1 MLREACR
8 RSSALCIRNAAID
21 GIRNAAINAD
31 QSELH
36 AMPRRFPDAQR
47 HTETP
52 PFVTVIVHASSM
64 FREGLTSILAKSPFE
79 PACAAASLE
88 DVPGT
93 ISGTDERVLVLIGA
107 LEGNLAEALSWTKGR
122 FPAAHVVVVGDATK
136 LANVTTAL
144 ELGATTFVDENT
156 ATSCL
161 VKELEL
167 VALGEPVISV
177 FILKELL
184 ENGSGFAC
192 KETAS
197 TAAIIDEPQPPDIQ
211 EQAEPTVQFSRR
223 EAAILSHLVLG
234 TPNKVI
240 AYKLRISEATVKVHV
255 KAILRKIRVKNRTQ
269 AAIWAINRQALPLGA
284 ATTQPTLDGK
294 LHSPSVA
301 GEPGHHA

>member
-1 MLREACR
+1 MLREAR
-8 RSSALCIRNAAID
+8 QRSSTLCIRNAPID
-21 GIRNAAINAD
+21 AD
-31 QSELH
+31 QSELD
-36 AMPRRFPDAQR
+36 AMPRRFPDAR
-47 HTETP
+47 GHTEMP
-52 PFVTVIVHASSM
+52 SFVSIIVHASRI

-93 ISGTDERVLVLIGA
+93 ISGSDEQVLVLIGA
-107 LEGNLAEALSWTKGR
+107 REGSHLAEALSRTKGR

-136 LANVTTAL
+136 LGNVTTAL
-144 ELGATTFVDENT
+144 ELGAATFVDENT
-156 ATSCL
+156 ATSNL

-184 ENGSGFAC
+184 GNGSGFAC
-192 KETAS
+192 EETAS
-197 TAAIIDEPQPPDIQ
+197 IAAIIDEPQPPDIQ
-211 EQAEPTVQFSRR
+211 VQAEPTVQLSSR

-240 AYKLRISEATVKVHV
+240 AHKLRITEATVKVHV

-269 AAIWAINRQALPLGA
+269 AAIWAMNRQGLPERLGA
-284 ATTQPTLDGK
+284 GK
-294 LHSPSVA
+294 GSINT
-301 GEPGHHA
+301 

>member
-8 RSSALCIRNAAID
+8 RSSALC
-21 GIRNAAINAD
+21 IRNAAINAD

-52 PFVTVIVHASSM
+52 SFVTVIVHASSM
-64 FREGLTSILAKSPFE
+64 FREGLRSILAKSPFE

-107 LEGNLAEALSWTKGR
+107 LEGSNLAEALSWTKRR

-161 VKELEL
+161 IKELEL

-211 EQAEPTVQFSRR
+211 EQAEPTVQFSCR